1 MPVFKWTG
9 RDNTGAMQTGE
20 VEAANQAA
28 ATALLKQKNITPS
41 TLSEKKGFTMDMDL
55 AIPGLEPKPTKKDLV
70 IFTRQFATMIDAGL
84 PLVQCLD
91 ILGSQQ
97 EKKTFRNIIL
107 NVKEDVEG
115 GATFADALSK
125 HPKVFDALYVNLVAA
140 GEVGGILDTILNRLA
155 AYIEKA
161 EALKAKVKGAL
172 VYPSTI
178 VGVAVVITGILM
190 VFVVPMFKEMFA
202 SAGVALPIPTQ
213 ILVNLSNF
221 IKTKLYIAVIV
232 GIVFVISFTYF
243 YRTDLGNRIVDDLIL
258 KVPIFGPLLKKVAV
272 ARFTRTLGTMISS
285 GVPIMD
291 ALEITAKTAGNKTV
305 EIEVMATR
313 TGISEGKTIAEPM
326 SQSKV
331 FPPMVVQMVAVG
343 EATGNMDAMLNKIA
357 DFYDDE
363 VDNAVAALTSLLEPM
378 LMVFLGVVVG
388 GMVIALY
395 LPIFNMAAAM
405 GGG

>member
-1 MPVFKWTG
+1 MPVFKWSG
-9 RDNTGAMQTGE
+9 RDGTGANKSGE
-20 VEAANQAA
+20 IEATNQAA
-28 ATALLKQKNITPS
+28 AVGALRQQKITLDS
-41 TLSEKKGFTMDMDL
+41 ISEKKGLSMDL
-55 AIPGLEPKPTKKDLV
+55 QIPGLEAQPTKKDLV
-70 IFTRQFATMIDAGL
+70 VFTRQFATMIDAGL

-91 ILGSQQ
+91 ILGNQQ
-97 EKKTFRNIIL
+97 EKNSFKKIIL
-107 NVKEDVEG
+107 KIKEDVEG
-115 GATFADALSK
+115 GSTFADALNK
-125 HPKVFDALYVNLVAA
+125 HPRVFDSLYVNLVAA

-161 EALKAKVKGAL
+161 EALKGKVKSAM

-178 VGVAVVITGILM
+178 VGVAIAVTSILL
-190 VFVVPMFKEMFA
+190 VFVVPMFQEMF
-202 SAGVALPIPTQ
+202 SGSGVALPLPTQ
-213 ILVNLSNF
+213 ILVNVSYI
-221 IKTKLYIAVIV
+221 IKHYIIY
-232 GIVFVISFTYF
+232 IILFVIAFVVGFVYF
-243 YRTDLGNRIVDDLIL
+243 YRTPFGRALVDDILL
-258 KVPIFGPLLKKVAV
+258 KVPIFGPLVKKVSV

-305 EIEVMATR
+305 ERDVLYTR
-313 TGISEGKTIAEPM
+313 TGISEGKTLAEPM

-357 DFYDDE
+357 DFYDQE
-363 VDNAVAALTSLLEPM
+363 VDDAVSALTSLLEPA

-395 LPIFNMAAAM
+395 LPIFNMADTL